1 MDVALENIFLLSN
14 TNIVHI
20 SKNAPA
26 PACQFIFIYQSTVL
40 CCSPARHS
48 NLYLNQAHADK
59 RDSVTT
65 SVTLHYLCHSVSR
78 GDREKLQCSAGWLAG
93 AHTRTRKPE
102 YKHISPPLKWPQVC
116 AWRVHTHICKNRS
129 ALTCLLSEVFQT
141 HTQELAH
148 CTPALSNPLPCSKQP
163 PSGLVR
169 ANPAVDSVAPIAAPP
184 PLRVVREMKALGV
197 HYKTTTAAAGDRPP
211 GARSYP
217 FSSLHPH
224 LFPSCPS
231 ISQPQSTLL
240 AATHSS
246 LRVEKNATF

>member
-1 MDVALENIFLLSN
+1 M
-14 TNIVHI
+14 T
-20 SKNAPA
+20 
-26 PACQFIFIYQSTVL
+26 CM
-40 CCSPARHS
+40 
-48 NLYLNQAHADK
+48 
-59 RDSVTT
+59 
-65 SVTLHYLCHSVSR
+65 
-78 GDREKLQCSAGWLAG
+78 
-93 AHTRTRKPE
+93 
-102 YKHISPPLKWPQVC
+102 
-116 AWRVHTHICKNRS
+116 HTHTHVCKNRS

-184 PLRVVREMKALGV
+184 PLGVVREMKALGV

-217 FSSLHPH
+217 FSSLHPL

-231 ISQPQSTLL
+231 ISQPWSTLRT
-240 AATHSS
+240 ATHSC
-246 LRVEKNATF
+246 LLVEKNMALKKKNTTFKLNEVKY